1 MNGAPGDV
9 WGEDFVGIGEICLCD
24 NGRSKHVLSS
34 YSRIVRILVLKEEGA
49 NDRGAEVDLLEH
61 LGPSVGHHHVFHP
74 HKLVELN
81 YVPKVALVPHLM
93 IEVNNA
99 HGGREGAKK
108 ESPIDQRLLKILR
121 VILELD

>member
-9 WGEDFVGIGEICLCD
+9 RGEDLVGIGEICLCYY
-24 NGRSKHVLSS
+24 GRSKHVLSS
-34 YSRIVRILVLKEEGA
+34 YSRIVRILVLEEEGA
-49 NDRGAEVDLLEH
+49 NDRGAKVDLLEH

-74 HKLVELN
+74 QELVELHN
-81 YVPKVALVPHLM
+81 IPKVALVPHLI
-93 IEVNNA
+93 IEINHA

-108 ESPIDQRLLKILR
+108 ESPIDQRLLQILR